1 MSLSVWAQQRTFMYA
16 AVGYKTVRDSLCQDR
31 VQNTASQTRLRT
43 VKIRTT
49 VSDASVTLCI
59 FRDDKA
65 AHRQGEQWTCP
76 L

>member
-59 FRDDKA
+59 FRDA
-65 AHRQGEQWTCP
+65 IRCILTSP